1 MRKACKRCTVE
12 CGSELCRDLK
22 NVKEDTNLKC
32 TLYIPFLVFKSCN
45 STTVGLLVTCISDAN
60 HQFRS
65 LKSLAKSASGQN
77 IVDYMNF

>member
-12 CGSELCRDLK
+12 CGNPYAVDSELCRGF
-22 NVKEDTNLKC
+22 KECQRTM
-32 TLYIPFLVFKSCN
+32 YIPFLVFKACN